1 MIGSKRKTVT
11 IFRELTKSGLAPSLF
26 DRVHAPVGL
35 DIGAVTPEEIAV
47 AITAELIA
55 VRRHVERD
63 LPHMSW
69 FHSHR
74 HEAEE
79 SSKESSPVQDS
90 DDSSR

>member
-1 MIGSKRKTVT
+1 VP
-11 IFRELTKSGLAPSLF
+11 EHLF

-55 VRRHVERD
+55 IRRHAAAG

-69 FHSHR
+69 FHRRESN
-74 HEAEE
+74 AETNDAPDAVLE
-79 SSKESSPVQDS
+79 E
-90 DDSSR
+90 RE

>member
-1 MIGSKRKTVT
+1 MIGSRRKTIA
-11 IFRELTKSGLAPSLF
+11 IFRELTKEGLAAGLF

-55 VRRHVERD
+55 ARRHVERD

-69 FHSHR
+69 FHSR
-74 HEAEE
+74 QRETGVAASEALEE
-79 SSKESSPVQDS
+79 SEEEV
-90 DDSSR
+90 